1 MELFNIVDLAGKLL
15 NKKEP
20 DDDDETPYNEFLNW
34 HHIDLMETGV
44 EGESDI
50 EIEYVKASDVPKIL
64 LAIFI
69 SRPDCKRTDAAELL
83 EKY

>member
-1 MELFNIVDLAGKLL
+1 MDLFNIVDLAGKLL

-20 DDDDETPYNEFLNW
+20 DDDDETPYNEFLKW
-34 HHIDLMETGV
+34 EHIDIMEV
-44 EGESDI
+44 EGEEDI
-50 EIEYVKASDVPKIL
+50 EIQYVKAEDVPKIL

-69 SRPDCKRTDAAELL
+69 GRPDEKRTDAAELL